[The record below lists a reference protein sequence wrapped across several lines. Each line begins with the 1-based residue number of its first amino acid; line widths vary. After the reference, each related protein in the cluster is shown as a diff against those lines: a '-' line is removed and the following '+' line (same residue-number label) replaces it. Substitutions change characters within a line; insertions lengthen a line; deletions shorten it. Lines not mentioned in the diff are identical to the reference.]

1 MIPSWFLT
9 SIRYLKV
16 TMSKKIMLPPDAF
29 LKVCPSRAVL
39 TRIGQKWT
47 VLTMVAL
54 QDSSLRFGEIR
65 RRLEGV
71 SQKMLTQTLRAME
84 RDGLIERDVYDER
97 PLRVEY
103 GLSPLARTLLPL
115 VVELKEWAERSLKTI
130 ETHNRIFDRKFS
142 H

>member
-1 MIPSWFLT
+1 
-9 SIRYLKV
+9 
-16 TMSKKIMLPPDAF
+16 MSKKIELPPDAF

-39 TRIGQKWT
+39 SRIGQKWT

-54 QDSSLRFGEIR
+54 QNGPMRFGDIR

-84 RDGLIERDVYDER
+84 RDGLIERNVYDEL

-103 GLSPLARTLLPL
+103 MLSGLALTLLPL
-115 VVELKEWAERSLKTI
+115 VVALKAWAEEALHTI
-130 ETHNRIFDRKFS
+130 EANNQAFDRKYPA
-142 H
+142 

>member
-1 MIPSWFLT
+1 
-9 SIRYLKV
+9 
-16 TMSKKIMLPPDAF
+16 MSKKIMLPPDAF

-54 QDSSLRFGEIR
+54 QDSSLRFGDIR